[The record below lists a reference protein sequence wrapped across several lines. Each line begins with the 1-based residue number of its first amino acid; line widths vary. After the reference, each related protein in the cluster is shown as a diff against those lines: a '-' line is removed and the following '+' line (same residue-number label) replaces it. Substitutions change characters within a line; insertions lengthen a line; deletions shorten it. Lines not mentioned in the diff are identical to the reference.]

1 MIREALQLGDEEK
14 SEKSHVD
21 IKLAS
26 IKVLLQRLRTHRT
39 RLRMM
44 KDEMTLMREE
54 ISLRCHGGIDKG
66 VQHGQGNDDD
76 EVEVEVGERDDDEE
90 VPADG
95 ANVVEGNSGGD
106 VGKGVD
112 MNRASHGGISVE
124 VEPLQAIV
132 SYVPQQP
139 RMTQF
144 KVDYMKL
151 YTSITIFGVPNRV
164 VCNINGQILGTNEC
178 WGFGPRKKVDNMV
191 VLFAAST
198 MMYFER
204 RRYGHVKRIH
214 FNPLYTTHVLT
225 DSRRM
230 IVKRRQWTLRDYVA
244 YFRARLIV
252 LEDILSADFLFAPI
266 VHDDHWWC
274 YVVNCQEKKLY
285 DCGIIVLQ
293 MMDLWDGQKKFDG
306 NSMPTYSN
314 EQLQLIRQQYIWC
327 LILDVDNIYRQQVL
341 QYYDALL

>member
-151 YTSITIFGVPNRV
+151 YTSITIFGVPNR
-164 VCNINGQILGTNEC
+164 
-178 WGFGPRKKVDNMV
+178 
-191 VLFAAST
+191 
-198 MMYFER
+198 Y
-204 RRYGHVKRIH
+204 
-214 FNPLYTTHVLT
+214 
-225 DSRRM
+225 
-230 IVKRRQWTLRDYVA
+230 
-244 YFRARLIV
+244 
-252 LEDILSADFLFAPI
+252 
-266 VHDDHWWC
+266 
-274 YVVNCQEKKLY
+274 
-285 DCGIIVLQ
+285 
-293 MMDLWDGQKKFDG
+293 
-306 NSMPTYSN
+306 
-314 EQLQLIRQQYIWC
+314 
-327 LILDVDNIYRQQVL
+327 
-341 QYYDALL
+341 